1 MGPILKK
8 WDPRAVK
15 SMPFIKVEQADK
27 KGLHEAEVHNGT
39 IEDLIN
45 SISGDILYL
54 DPPYTQNQYSVQYH
68 LLETIAKYDYPKI
81 KGKGGL
87 RNTSETASAFFKKR

>member
-68 LLETIAKYDYPKI
+68 LLETIAKYDYPK
-81 KGKGGL
+81 
-87 RNTSETASAFFKKR
+87 N